1 MKPTTD
7 NIFTFLSTN
16 LRNFLCDVF
25 SSRLHKDRNYV
36 ENIISLF
43 KIAFGDDKQFIKV
56 DPFRV
61 FADRVCLLKKPR
73 YFDLTSI
80 CFIVTIFSIVGIIS
94 TGL

>member
-16 LRNFLCDVF
+16 MSNFLCGVF

-36 ENIISLF
+36 ENINSLF
-43 KIAFGDDKQFIKV
+43 KIAFGDDKQFTKV

-61 FADRVCLLKKPR
+61 FADRVSTKNLDIL
-73 YFDLTSI
+73 
-80 CFIVTIFSIVGIIS
+80 IS
-94 TGL
+94 HPVVLSSLFAPL